1 MADLKDKLLKLQMKY
16 DLEHMTVLNLQTEV
30 ATLRQST
37 AKKPGRNS
45 LARQMARL
53 KETVAEQEK
62 IITAYSAKINKLR
75 DDLASSQKT

>member
-16 DLEHMTVLNLQTEV
+16 DLEHMTVLNLQTEM
-30 ATLRQST
+30 ATLRQTT
-37 AKKPGRNS
+37 AKKPGPNP

-53 KETVAEQEK
+53 KETVSEQEK